1 MDNNKSKAST
11 RAGIFCSILILS
23 LVSLFSSIWAQTG
36 TTSPFSRYGIGMLND
51 NGQAQSFSMG
61 GLIAPLQGDTLTPFG
76 LNLNNPASLPYVRL
90 TTYEAALINS
100 NSLLTAGPQSEGTTA
115 TTLSH
120 MALALPIRRGWTA
133 ALSLQPLSS
142 VGYNI
147 STVQN
152 QDTIGNINYKY
163 IGTGGFD
170 KVTLSNGFKIGQ
182 LSLGI
187 NISYLFG
194 TIYEKRQVILPSSP
208 SGYFNAQTTS
218 SVNASDAYLD
228 YGVQYGLTIK
238 NYRHREMRDYVR
250 IVFGATFT
258 AASNINVF
266 TGTLTQNYVYNGSG
280 VVTVR
285 DTIQNNTGRN
295 VMHLPYQYGIGVS
308 LRKGDRFFAG
318 LEYDAANWSDY
329 QLLGQS
335 QGLANT
341 QRIVFGMQYTPAHRT
356 ENNTSYARRITYRLG
371 FRTATLPVVIGGSQ
385 LPENAFTMGLAL
397 PVGFNRSMM
406 TYNTLNVGL
415 EVGQRGNAN
424 TMTEDFFNVVVGI
437 SINDR
442 WFIKSKFD

>member
-1 MDNNKSKAST
+1 
-11 RAGIFCSILILS
+11 
-23 LVSLFSSIWAQTG
+23 
-36 TTSPFSRYGIGMLND
+36 
-51 NGQAQSFSMG
+51 
-61 GLIAPLQGDTLTPFG
+61 
-76 LNLNNPASLPYVRL
+76 
-90 TTYEAALINS
+90 
-100 NSLLTAGPQSEGTTA
+100 
-115 TTLSH
+115 
-120 MALALPIRRGWTA
+120 
-133 ALSLQPLSS
+133 
-142 VGYNI
+142 
-147 STVQN
+147 
-152 QDTIGNINYKY
+152 
-163 IGTGGFD
+163 
-170 KVTLSNGFKIGQ
+170 
-182 LSLGI
+182 
-187 NISYLFG
+187 
-194 TIYEKRQVILPSSP
+194 
-208 SGYFNAQTTS
+208 
-218 SVNASDAYLD
+218 
-228 YGVQYGLTIK
+228 
-238 NYRHREMRDYVR
+238 
-250 IVFGATFT
+250 
-258 AASNINVF
+258 
-266 TGTLTQNYVYNGSG
+266 
-280 VVTVR
+280 
-285 DTIQNNTGRN
+285 
-295 VMHLPYQYGIGVS
+295 MHVPYQYGIGVS